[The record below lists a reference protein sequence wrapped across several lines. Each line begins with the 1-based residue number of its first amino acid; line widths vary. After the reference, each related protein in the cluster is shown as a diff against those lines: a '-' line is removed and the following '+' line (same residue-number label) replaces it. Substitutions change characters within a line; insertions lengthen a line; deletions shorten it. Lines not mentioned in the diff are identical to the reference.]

1 MSWNAEPNTSFSPLN
16 QTSLYEDFELCVKV
30 SATYPETSGGWI
42 GLTFWGI
49 DSSNNYSVDIF
60 PADGGIAVYR
70 LQNGKTL
77 KPVPYQNARGDQ
89 QRTGRG
95 ERARHRR

>member
-1 MSWNAEPNTSFSPLN
+1 MREGVRHLPG
-16 QTSLYEDFELCVKV
+16 DV
-30 SATYPETSGGWI
+30 GGWI

-70 LQNGKTL
+70 LQT
-77 KPVPYQNARGDQ
+77 ARP
-89 QRTGRG
+89 
-95 ERARHRR
+95 